1 MQKIAIIYDSR
12 TGTTAKAA
20 KYISEGIK
28 EICEAKIFSLS
39 DVDMDYV
46 KTCDGIILGSP
57 TYFASLT
64 ANMKAWM
71 EAEAPQLELAGKLG
85 GAFATE
91 QYIHGGAES
100 AIQILLTHEMV
111 LGMMVYSGGGSHGTP
126 VIHIGPVGLSQN
138 IEDFRD
144 LFVVYGKRFAMQI
157 LSIAEK
163 SN

>member
-71 EAEAPQLELAGKLG
+71 ESEASQLGLAGKLG

-144 LFVVYGKRFAMQI
+144 LFVVYGKRFAMQV

>member
-64 ANMKAWM
+64 ANMKAWI

>member
-111 LGMMVYSGGGSHGTP
+111 LGMMVYSGSGSHGTP

>member
-144 LFVVYGKRFAMQI
+144 LFVVYGKRFAMQV

>member
-71 EAEAPQLELAGKLG
+71 EAEAPQLGLAGKLG

-144 LFVVYGKRFAMQI
+144 LFVVYGKRFAMQV

>member
-144 LFVVYGKRFAMQI
+144 LFVVYGKRFAIQV

>member
-1 MQKIAIIYDSR
+1 MCKSRGEFASQKIAIIYDSR

-28 EICEAKIFSLS
+28 EICETKIFSLS

-71 EAEAPQLELAGKLG
+71 EAEAPQLGLAGKLG
-85 GAFATE
+85 GAL
-91 QYIHGGAES
+91 QQS
-100 AIQILLTHEMV
+100 
-111 LGMMVYSGGGSHGTP
+111 
-126 VIHIGPVGLSQN
+126 
-138 IEDFRD
+138 
-144 LFVVYGKRFAMQI
+144 
-157 LSIAEK
+157 SISMAALKAQFK
-163 SN
+163 SC

>member
-71 EAEAPQLELAGKLG
+71 ESEAPQLGLAGKLG

-144 LFVVYGKRFAMQI
+144 LFVVYGKRFAMQV